1 MDGSRRRAARAR
13 GDEPDRFG
21 FDDSSDWLR
30 ESLGKL
36 VPAAV
41 ARRAITASV
50 AVDHDEIRPGES
62 VELTI
67 EFANRLPVPVS
78 VGTPRRRLWGWT
90 VDGEL
95 AASDERRFVR
105 DTPGTLTFR
114 GGERKRVS
122 RSWNGRFERTDGLRE
137 WVDAEPGE
145 YEIRA
150 FLATENR
157 EPSDAVTVRVR
168 E

>member
-1 MDGSRRRAARAR
+1 
-13 GDEPDRFG
+13 
-21 FDDSSDWLR
+21 
-30 ESLGKL
+30 

-50 AVDHDEIRPGES
+50 TIDRDEIRPGDA
-62 VELTI
+62 VTVTI

-78 VGTPRRRLWGWT
+78 VGTPRQRLWGWT

-105 DTPGTLTFR
+105 DSPGTLTFR

-122 RSWNGRFERTDGLRE
+122 RSWNGRFERDGELRE

-150 FLATENR
+150 FVATENR
-157 EPSDAVTVRVR
+157 EPSDSVTVQVR
-168 E
+168 S